1 MTDSLNIHQKIAE
14 LRKVVIFHPQCQT
27 AFDAIR
33 DAYLMSAQV
42 GFPQHLLCVGQS
54 GTGKS
59 TLKSL
64 IFDEYPPELL
74 PDRELLPVLCVD
86 TPSQPTIRNMA
97 EAMLVQLG
105 EPCFMR
111 GSAIDKTNR
120 ILNLIKEKQVR
131 LIIVDELQ
139 HFIDRGRRRAP
150 LEVSDWLKTL
160 IDQSQ
165 VSTVLMGLPRCEQIL
180 QVNEQLRRRYGRRL
194 ELNPFSIESPHEQSI
209 FAGVITH
216 FDQKLGLKR
225 PLQLDGD
232 LLRRFHF
239 ATNGIIDYVVR
250 LMTGSYAWAT
260 QHSVPAIDRSVLGRA
275 FVDWVWHEGK
285 GVLNPFND
293 GFCWKR
299 LDSPGMPFNLFEPAS
314 AVRAS
319 KTGGESWS

>member
-1 MTDSLNIHQKIAE
+1 MTDSLSIHQKIAE
-14 LRKVVIFHPQCQT
+14 LRKVVIFHPQCQL

-33 DAYLMSAQV
+33 DAYQMSAHV
-42 GFPQHLLCVGQS
+42 GLPQHLLCVGQS

-64 IFDEYPPELL
+64 IFDEYPPEPL

-150 LEVSDWLKTL
+150 LEVSDWLKAL

-194 ELNPFSIESPHEQSI
+194 ELNPFSIESSHEQSI

-216 FDQKLGLKR
+216 FDQKLGLKK

-250 LMTGSYAWAT
+250 LMAGSYAWAAL
-260 QHSVPAIDRSVLGRA
+260 HSVKTIDRSVLGKA
-275 FVDWVWHEGK
+275 FVDWVWHDGK
-285 GVLNPFND
+285 DTLNPFNEI
-293 GFCWKR
+293 FCWKR

-314 AVRAS
+314 TVRVPKS
-319 KTGGESWS
+319 GGKS

>member
-1 MTDSLNIHQKIAE
+1 MSLK
-14 LRKVVIFHPQCQT
+14 
-27 AFDAIR
+27 
-33 DAYLMSAQV
+33 
-42 GFPQHLLCVGQS
+42 
-54 GTGKS
+54 
-59 TLKSL
+59 
-64 IFDEYPPELL
+64 
-74 PDRELLPVLCVD
+74 
-86 TPSQPTIRNMA
+86 
-97 EAMLVQLG
+97 
-105 EPCFMR
+105 
-111 GSAIDKTNR
+111 

-285 GVLNPFND
+285 DTLNPFNE
-293 GFCWKR
+293 GFRWKR

-319 KTGGESWS
+319 KSGGESWS